1 MKLNLAALLV
11 TAALPLLQL
20 HAQDSLSVEQTWFH
34 KCPDADRINGISSER
49 AYKELV
55 PYKIIQTVTVAV
67 IDGGTDIT
75 HEDLK
80 EVLWVNKGEIPDDG
94 IDNDGNGY
102 VDDINGWSFLSGPGG
117 EIGPEQMEFV
127 RDMNRLLAKSDLSG
141 AENKQLKKY
150 QKRLKK
156 DRKSAEKS
164 IGFMRKLNDGYRAIE
179 AHCEGVLTKECVEAY
194 KELEEAGF
202 TDKLVAMAT
211 VRMLEDGMEQWQ
223 IEEEITGG
231 FTHFNDQLEYHLNP
245 DFSPRS
251 MVGDDPESNDN
262 PYYGDNRVYGPDA
275 SHGTHVAGIIGA
287 KRNNGIGMDGVANN
301 ARIMT
306 LRVVPNG
313 DERDKD
319 VANAI
324 RYAVDNG
331 AKVVNMSFGKDVGHM
346 DAEVESAIQYAAE
359 HDVLLV
365 HAAGNDGHSVDKYKN
380 YPNGWNEAADTRY
393 DHWIEVGASRYGDYE
408 KLAAPFSNYGV
419 QVDVFAP
426 GYEIYSTVPQS
437 RYQSNS
443 GTSMAA
449 PVVAG
454 MATLIRGM
462 YPELSASQVKDVI
475 VLSSVKYDEKVVMPG
490 KKKKKVHFS
499 KLSESGGV
507 ANLYTAL
514 ALAQSIRDKAN
525 EVQD

>member
-1 MKLNLAALLV
+1 MKSNLTALLLA
-11 TAALPLLQL
+11 AALPLTFV
-20 HAQDSLSVEQTWFH
+20 HAQDSLSVEQSWFH
-34 KCPDADRINGISSER
+34 KCPDNDNINGISSER

-55 PYKIIQTVTVAV
+55 PYKVIQTVTVAV

-80 EVLWVNKGEIPDDG
+80 DVLWVNKGEIADDG
-94 IDNDGNGY
+94 VDNDGNGY
-102 VDDINGWSFLSGPGG
+102 VDDIYGWSFLSGPGG
-117 EIGPEQMEFV
+117 EIGPETMEFV
-127 RDMNRLLAKSDLSG
+127 RDMNRLSAKEALSG
-141 AENKQLKKY
+141 PEKKQLKKY
-150 QKRLKK
+150 RKRLKK

-164 IGFMRKLNDGYRAIE
+164 IGFMRTLNDAYTEIE
-179 AHCEGVLTKECVEAY
+179 AHCGGSLSVDCANSY
-194 KELEEAGF
+194 KEGEDVGF
-202 TDKLVAMAT
+202 MKKLVAGGV

-223 IEEEITGG
+223 IKDEITGG

-245 DFSPRS
+245 DFNPRG
-251 MVGDDPESNDN
+251 MVGDDPESNEN

-287 KRNNGIGMDGVANN
+287 KRNNGIGMDGVAIN

-331 AKVVNMSFGKDVGHM
+331 AKVVNMSFGKDVGHI
-346 DAEVESAIQYAAE
+346 DAEVESAIRYAGDR
-359 HDVLLV
+359 DVLLV
-365 HAAGNDGHSVDKYKN
+365 HAAGNDGHSVDKFKN
-380 YPNGWNEAADTRY
+380 YPNGWNEEINERY

-408 KLAAPFSNYGV
+408 KLAAPFSNYGE

-426 GYEIYSTVPQS
+426 GYEIYSTVPES

-449 PVVAG
+449 PVVSGIA
-454 MATLIRGM
+454 ALVRGM
-462 YPELSASQVKDVI
+462 YPELSAAQVKSVI
-475 VLSSVKYDEKVVMPG
+475 LLSSIKFEEKVIKPG
-490 KKKKKVHFS
+490 TKKKKVPFAT
-499 KLSESGGV
+499 LSDVGGV

-514 ALAQSIRDKAN
+514 ALAQSIRDNA
-525 EVQD
+525 DLD